1 MIVSLGF
8 PKKFLIIWSIGQFCT
23 TDTLSIFGYKL
34 SQVLKIFFLISADI
48 YLGDSSTE
56 IMPIACAP
64 NFAT

>member
-8 PKKFLIIWSIGQFCT
+8 PKKFLIIKSIGQFCT
-23 TDTLSIFGYKL
+23 TDTLSIFGYDL
-34 SQVLKIFFLISADI
+34 SKVLKILFLISADT

-64 NFAT
+64 NFET